1 MILVTDDDTT
11 TTTTTMTR
19 TTVCHIVHPIV
30 DVMVFTFVIVI
41 HTLAQLLTPSP
52 SPPPPPAAWPY
63 SAPLRLL
70 VTLVTCSFVRLFVQF
85 VYSLTLACI
94 YDDNDDNNNK

>member
-1 MILVTDDDTT
+1 MTDDDTT
-11 TTTTTMTR
+11 TTATTTMTR

-52 SPPPPPAAWPY
+52 PRPAWPY

-70 VTLVTCSFVRLFVQF
+70 VTLVTCLFVRLFVQF